1 MPLNPHHRSCDC
13 VKRSG
18 EPKRTYITQ
27 AEAQATI
34 EYIRSR
40 RGVGLRAYYCENARG
55 WHLTS
60 DVDRGG
66 YGGGSWGHSGW

>member
-18 EPKRTYITQ
+18 EPKRTYVTQ
-27 AEAQATI
+27 AEAEATI

-40 RGVGLRAYYCENARG
+40 RGVALRAYYCEVARG

-60 DVDRGG
+60 DVARFG
-66 YGGGSWGHSGW
+66 YGGTSQRRSGW